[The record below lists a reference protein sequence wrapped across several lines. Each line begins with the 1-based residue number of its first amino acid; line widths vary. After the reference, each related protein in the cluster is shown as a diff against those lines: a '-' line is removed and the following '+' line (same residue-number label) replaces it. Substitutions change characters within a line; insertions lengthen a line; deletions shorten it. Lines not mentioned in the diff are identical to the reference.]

1 MVLKHNLMP
10 LLVTTCILFSENTL
24 SATPPAPFTAEQE
37 ARIGQIAGEYLLAH
51 PEILVQVSQKLQQQ
65 QHARAQLRFA
75 IKVMEHQ
82 GELLNDPDTPSTGPD
97 DAAVAVI
104 EFFDYQCIFCSQLAP
119 VMEQIMGDSPDVR
132 FIFKEWPI
140 FAQKWP
146 ASENAALQG
155 ISIWKEHGGKAYMAY
170 HNGLYRTGHNE
181 GKLTAADIDAVTA
194 SAGLKVQPAGDHHD
208 VLARTDALAQ
218 ALDLTG
224 TPGIIVMPVKNA
236 TPDAITVFPGMATA
250 EQLQAA
256 IVKARQ

>member
-1 MVLKHNLMP
+1 MVLRHKVLS

-97 DAAVAVI
+97 DAAVAVV
-104 EFFDYQCIFCSQLAP
+104 EFFDYQCIICTQQAP
-119 VMEQIMGDSPDVR
+119 VIEQIMGASPDVR

-155 ISIWKEHGGKAYMAY
+155 ISIWKEHGSKAYMVY

-181 GKLTAADIDAVTA
+181 GKLTAADITAVTA
-194 SAGLKVQPAGDHHD
+194 SAGVKVQSAGDHHD
-208 VLARTDALAQ
+208 VLVRTDALAQ

-236 TPDAITVFPGMATA
+236 TPDRITIFPGMATA
-250 EQLQAA
+250 AQLQAA
-256 IVKARQ
+256 IVKARR

>member
-1 MVLKHNLMP
+1 
-10 LLVTTCILFSENTL
+10 
-24 SATPPAPFTAEQE
+24 
-37 ARIGQIAGEYLLAH
+37 
-51 PEILVQVSQKLQQQ
+51 
-65 QHARAQLRFA
+65 
-75 IKVMEHQ
+75 MEHL

-104 EFFDYQCIFCSQLAP
+104 EFFDYQCIICTQQAP

-155 ISIWKEHGGKAYMAY
+155 ISIWKQHGSKAYMAY

-181 GKLTAADIDAVTA
+181 GKLTTADINAVIA
-194 SAGLKVQPAGDHHD
+194 STGLKGQPAGDYHD
-208 VLARTDALAQ
+208 VLTRTDALAQ
-218 ALDLTG
+218 ELDLTG

-236 TPDAITVFPGMATA
+236 TPERITVFPGMATA
-250 EQLQAA
+250 AQLQAA
-256 IVKARQ
+256 IVKARL